1 MSSSQPRSRRRE
13 VGEEEE
19 GRFRGDPR
27 GRDQPQ
33 ATRRLQGVRR
43 FFYVPRVTS
52 ASANLAV
59 PQETGSTELESLP
72 LCAELR
78 DVDLSLGD
86 RNRVSALPWRGQF
99 SPLTVARLLDALVS
113 EADLILDP
121 FLGSGTVLLEA
132 ARRGHAA
139 WGVDV
144 NPAAVAFSRC
154 ACLAS
159 LAEDERLDVVRA
171 AKEMAFGTNPAE
183 RLSRQPIGIAHALAI
198 LADKM
203 GSEEAAF
210 ARIAELASDLPKDPV
225 DIQAFVGDA
234 RATGLRDE
242 SVSAVLTSPPYIN
255 VFNYHQY
262 GRPLT
267 DEFAWPVLRAARS
280 EIGSNRQNRG
290 NRFRT
295 VIQYSLDMALAL
307 AEMSRVMIIGGTA
320 ILVVGRESRVRG
332 ISFSNSDLIARIAR
346 DLGCFASRSR
356 AERQFV
362 NRYGDVLYEDIL
374 VLSNSSPSEFKQP
387 VIEQIGRSHGLEAL
401 TGALA
406 VTGKHVELEAAIEAV
421 AKIDPS
427 PLAATSM

>member
-1 MSSSQPRSRRRE
+1 M
-13 VGEEEE
+13 
-19 GRFRGDPR
+19 
-27 GRDQPQ
+27 
-33 ATRRLQGVRR
+33 
-43 FFYVPRVTS
+43 
-52 ASANLAV
+52 
-59 PQETGSTELESLP
+59 
-72 LCAELR
+72 CAELR

-99 SPLTVARLLDALVS
+99 SPLTVARLLDALIG

-139 WGVDV
+139 WGMDV

-159 LAEDERLDVVRA
+159 LAEAERLDAVQA
-171 AKEMAFGTNPAE
+171 AQEIAFEPNPTE
-183 RLSRQPIGIAHALAI
+183 RLSQEPIGIAHALAI

-203 GSEEAAF
+203 GSKEAAL
-210 ARIAELASDLPKDPV
+210 ARITELVMDLPKDPV
-225 DIQAFVGDA
+225 DIQAFVRDA
-234 RATGLRDE
+234 RETGLGDE

-295 VIQYSLDMALAL
+295 VVQYSLDMALAL
-307 AEMSRVMIIGGTA
+307 AEMSRVMIVGGTA

-332 ISFSNSDLIARIAR
+332 ISFFNSDLIAGIAS
-346 DLGCFASRSR
+346 DLGCFVSRSR

-362 NRYGDVLYEDIL
+362 NRYGDVIYEDIL
-374 VLSNSSPSEFKQP
+374 VLSNSSPSRFEIP
-387 VIEQIGRSHGLEAL
+387 DVEQIGRSRGLEAL
-401 TGALA
+401 TRASVTDGTDAEIKA
-406 VTGKHVELEAAIEAV
+406 VIEEADKV
-421 AKIDPS
+421 APS
-427 PLAATSM
+427 PLAGMTR

>member
-1 MSSSQPRSRRRE
+1 MC
-13 VGEEEE
+13 V
-19 GRFRGDPR
+19 
-27 GRDQPQ
+27 
-33 ATRRLQGVRR
+33 
-43 FFYVPRVTS
+43 
-52 ASANLAV
+52 
-59 PQETGSTELESLP
+59 EL
-72 LCAELR
+72 C

-99 SPLTVARLLDALVS
+99 SPLTVARLLD
-113 EADLILDP
+113 LDP

-132 ARRGHAA
+132 ARRGYAA
-139 WGVDV
+139 WGIDV
-144 NPAAVAFSRC
+144 NPAAVAFSKC

-159 LAEDERLDVVRA
+159 LAEAERLDVVRA
-171 AKEMAFGTNPAE
+171 AQEIAFAPNSTE
-183 RLSRQPIGIAHALAI
+183 RLSQEPIGIAHALAI

-203 GSEEAAF
+203 GSKEAALV
-210 ARIAELASDLPKDPV
+210 RITELVSDLPKDPV

-242 SVSAVLTSPPYIN
+242 SVSTVLSSPPYIN

-295 VIQYSLDMALAL
+295 VVQYSLDMALAL
-307 AEMSRVMIIGGTA
+307 AEMSRVMIVGGTA

-332 ISFSNSDLIARIAR
+332 VPFLNSDLIARIAR

-362 NRYGDVLYEDIL
+362 NRYGDVICEDIL
-374 VLSNSSPSEFKQP
+374 VLSNSSPSEVEQP
-387 VIEQIGRSHGLEAL
+387 VIEQIGRNRGLEAL
-401 TGALA
+401 SGASVIA
-406 VTGKHVELEAAIEAV
+406 GRDVEIEAAVEA
-421 AKIDPS
+421 ASEIAPS
-427 PLAATSM
+427 PLAGMSL